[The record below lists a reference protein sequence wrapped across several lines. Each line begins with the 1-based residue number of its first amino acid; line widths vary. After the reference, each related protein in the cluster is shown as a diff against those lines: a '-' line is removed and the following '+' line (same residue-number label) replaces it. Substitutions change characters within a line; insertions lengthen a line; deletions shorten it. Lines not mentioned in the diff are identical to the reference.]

1 LWYVDKNRPVDML
14 KTNLIGIMLLLGVSA
29 VTAWVSYSLSPEPLT
44 LEQFR
49 VSPVEAAAGE
59 AGVEIIDTVEAR
71 RFLESG
77 SYLILDARTQQ
88 EYDQGHIPTAMP
100 LPLREFESAFPQ
112 IAPMLESNTP
122 LVVYCS
128 GPLCDD
134 GLHLILRLREAG
146 FEGGVLYLDGM
157 EGWK

>member
-1 LWYVDKNRPVDML
+1 ML
-14 KTNLIGIMLLLGVSA
+14 KTNLFGILLLLGVSA
-29 VTAWVSYSLSPEPLT
+29 LTAWMSYTLSPEPLT

-59 AGVEIIDTVEAR
+59 AGVEIIRSVEAR
-71 RFLESG
+71 RFQESG
-77 SYLILDARTQQ
+77 SHLFLDARAQH

-100 LPLREFESAFPQ
+100 LPLRDFESAFPQ
-112 IAPMLESNTP
+112 IAPMLESDTP

-157 EGWK
+157 EGWE

>member
-1 LWYVDKNRPVDML
+1 MV
-14 KTNLIGIMLLLGVSA
+14 LLLGVSA
-29 VTAWVSYSLSPEPLT
+29 LTAWMSYSLSKEPFT

-59 AGVEIIDTVEAR
+59 AGVEIIGSVEAR
-71 RFLESG
+71 RFLELG
-77 SYLILDARTQQ
+77 SHLFLDARSQQ
-88 EYDQGHIPTAMP
+88 EYDQGHIPMAMS
-100 LPLREFESAFPQ
+100 LPLREFESTFPQ
-112 IAPMLESNTP
+112 IAPMLDSDTP

-128 GPLCDD
+128 GTLCDD

-157 EGWK
+157 EGWE